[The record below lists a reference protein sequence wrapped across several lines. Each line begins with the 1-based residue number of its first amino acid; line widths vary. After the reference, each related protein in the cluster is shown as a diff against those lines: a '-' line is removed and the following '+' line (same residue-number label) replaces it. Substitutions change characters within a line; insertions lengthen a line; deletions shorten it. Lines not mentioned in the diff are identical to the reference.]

1 MKEPQEITQCPHCH
15 SEVPGAF
22 CTHCGLPQ
30 KVTKINGQYLLSEI
44 GSVLNLDKG
53 IFFTVRELLL
63 RPGVSVRK
71 FILEDRKRLV
81 KPIFFIIVC
90 SLVYSLL
97 QRWLHFE
104 DGYLGSGLNELE
116 ESNVITL
123 YTWVSQNYGYVNI
136 LMAFVIAFWV
146 RIFFRKNGYN
156 FFEILVLL
164 CYVMGIGM
172 LMYAVLGVLD
182 SLTGYKVLDTGSM
195 LVFLYISWAIGSF
208 FNVPGSRQTPKINY
222 VKAFLSYLLGMFTF
236 MFFVVGVGLFLD
248 WVM

>member
-15 SEVPGAF
+15 SEVSDSF
-22 CTHCGLPQ
+22 CAHCGLPQ

-44 GSVLNLDKG
+44 GSVLNFDKG

-63 RPGVSVRK
+63 RPGLSIRK

-90 SLVYSLL
+90 SLVYSLM

-104 DGYLGSGLNELE
+104 DGYIAAGLKEA
-116 ESNVITL
+116 SAVTTL
-123 YTWVSQNYGYVNI
+123 ITWVSQNYGYANI
-136 LMAFVIAFWV
+136 LMAVVLAFWV
-146 RIFFRKNGYN
+146 WIFFRKYGYN

-164 CYVMGIGM
+164 SYVMGIGM
-172 LMYAVLGVLD
+172 LMFAVLGALD
-182 SLTGYKVLDTGSM
+182 SLTGRKVLDTGSM

-208 FNVPGSRQTPKINY
+208 FDKAKKINY
-222 VKAFLSYLLGMFTF
+222 VKAFVSYFLGMFTF
-236 MFFVVGVGLFLD
+236 MFLVIGVGLLVD
-248 WVM
+248 WLNWS